1 MLLKVVALVFLF
13 IIKLHHINCNNCKA
27 TLDNFR
33 VIGGAQ
39 NDFLLCLKESL
50 LIQLHKPILN
60 KSMYLQL
67 FTE

>member
-1 MLLKVVALVFLF
+1 MSYMYMYY
-13 IIKLHHINCNNCKA
+13 IYIY
-27 TLDNFR
+27 
-33 VIGGAQ
+33 IGGAQ

-60 KSMYLQL
+60 KSVKSMPLQL